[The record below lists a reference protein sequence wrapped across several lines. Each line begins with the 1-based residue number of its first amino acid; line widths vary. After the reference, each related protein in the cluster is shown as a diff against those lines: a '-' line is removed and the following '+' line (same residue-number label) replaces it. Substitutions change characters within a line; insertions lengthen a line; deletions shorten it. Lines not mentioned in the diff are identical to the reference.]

1 MSIYAK
7 ISSKVLM
14 VVMQPGRL
22 LFPKG
27 SANSVK
33 TLDSFSVEYLLVV
46 QEQARVELTSVPPIY
61 RKNALLS
68 IILLPVFIIRG
79 LFLFS
84 RLLIVNQI
92 INSYLNSHR
101 LKELLLKKYENINS

>member
-1 MSIYAK
+1 
-7 ISSKVLM
+7 
-14 VVMQPGRL
+14 MQPGRL

-27 SANSVK
+27 SARSVK
-33 TLDSFSVEYLLVV
+33 TIDSFSLEYLLMV
-46 QEQARVELTSVPPIY
+46 QEKARIELTSIPSKY

-68 IILLPVFIIRG
+68 ILLLPVFLLRG

-92 INSYLNSHR
+92 VKSYLNSHQ